1 MLLSHQ
7 SALTNAIGTHIGWQ
21 LWSLPHFDLAP
32 SACAQHLG
40 GMSNDGDNDPP
51 KAMQSK
57 RAQQLFGH
65 KGGAKPWDDAAAPKP
80 AASVPPIS
88 PSAAYPR
95 DAHYT
100 QRTISST
107 EPEPAVE
114 QPSILGE
121 VDDEGELTNL
131 HPNYKLVMRVGAV
144 IFSCILLIAAII
156 ADEVLSSEFGFP
168 FGFITGP
175 VLILALFIIIRVPA
189 ARYNARGYQISRDRL
204 RVVRGIMWHSDT
216 VVPFGRVQ
224 HIDVDQ
230 GPIERA
236 MGIATMT
243 LHTAG
248 SHNASVRLP
257 GLGHE
262 LAVEMR
268 EEIRAH
274 IKRETL

>member
-1 MLLSHQ
+1 
-7 SALTNAIGTHIGWQ
+7 
-21 LWSLPHFDLAP
+21 
-32 SACAQHLG
+32 
-40 GMSNDGDNDPP
+40 MSSDGENDPP
-51 KAMQSK
+51 KTGQPNSA
-57 RAQQLFGH
+57 RQLFGH
-65 KGGAKPWDDAAAPKP
+65 KAGAKPWEEPTANGQSTPNSTPTKPSAP
-80 AASVPPIS
+80 AASATASTP
-88 PSAAYPR
+88 YPR
-95 DAHYT
+95 DSKYAP
-100 QRTISST
+100 R
-107 EPEPAVE
+107 PEPTDSSDPPAAH
-114 QPSILGE
+114 QSILGE

-131 HPNYKLVMRVGAV
+131 HPNYKLLMRFGAV
-144 IFSCILLIAAII
+144 IGAVILMIVAII
-156 ADEVLSSEFGFP
+156 ADELVSGEFGIP

-175 VLILALFIIIRVPA
+175 AVLFALFLIIRIPA

-262 LAVEMR
+262 LAIEMR

>member
-1 MLLSHQ
+1 
-7 SALTNAIGTHIGWQ
+7 
-21 LWSLPHFDLAP
+21 
-32 SACAQHLG
+32 
-40 GMSNDGDNDPP
+40 MSNNGENDAP
-51 KAMQSK
+51 KPAQSK

-65 KGGAKPWDDAAAPKP
+65 KGGAKPWDGEPDP
-80 AASVPPIS
+80 AQSLNSEEPAVPPTA
-88 PSAAYPR
+88 SAAYPR
-95 DAHYT
+95 DAQYAP
-100 QRTISST
+100 RSEPISQADPGESL
-107 EPEPAVE
+107 
-114 QPSILGE
+114 ILDA
-121 VDDEGELTNL
+121 VDDDGELTKL
-131 HPNYKLVMRVGAV
+131 HPNYKFVMRVGAV
-144 IFSCILLIAAII
+144 IFACILLIVAII
-156 ADEVLSSEFGFP
+156 ADEVVSSEFGFP

-175 VLILALFIIIRVPA
+175 ALLLAAFMIVRIPA

-216 VVPFGRVQ
+216 IVPFGRVQ